1 MADDPLVSVIIP
13 AYNAQATV
21 AAAIEAVM
29 AQPCPGG
36 VELVVVD
43 DGSTDATGDIVGRY
57 PGVRYVRQENAGPA
71 SARNRGA
78 EEARGAF
85 LFFTDADCR
94 PQPGWVARMMQ
105 GFGCD
110 DVAAVAGS
118 YGIANPGSWLARI
131 IHAEI
136 RYRHTRLMPRYPSFF
151 GSYNVAVRREVFR
164 RAGGFN
170 DVYRRASGEDND
182 LSYRIV
188 SAGGR
193 ILFMADACVDHFH
206 QESPGR
212 YLREQFRHGFWRVK
226 MYLDHPRMMAG
237 DGYTFW
243 KDIVEVPC
251 VLGHGLLWWGWP
263 WPLPAAGS
271 FFLFEVFFG
280 SMMMRSFGPGAA
292 AGGVMWLRAFA
303 RTAGFIAGGV
313 FFLKKIFSGSKK
325 I

>member
-21 AAAIEAVM
+21 AAAIEAVT
-29 AQPCPGG
+29 AQRCTGG

-43 DGSTDATGDIVGRY
+43 DGSTDATGDIVRRY
-57 PGVRYVRQENAGPA
+57 PGVRYIRQDNAGPA

-78 EEARGAF
+78 GEARGAF

-110 DVAAVAGS
+110 DVAAVSGS
-118 YGIANPGSWLARI
+118 YGIVNPGSWLARI

-136 RYRHTRLMPRYPSFF
+136 RYRHTRLMPRHPFFF
-151 GSYNVAVRREVFR
+151 GSYNVAVRHDVFR

-170 DVYRRASGEDND
+170 AVYRRASGEDND

-188 SAGGR
+188 AAGGR
-193 ILFMADACVDHFH
+193 ILFMADACVDHYH
-206 QESPGR
+206 QESLGR

-226 MYLDHPRMMAG
+226 MYLDHPQMMAG

-263 WPLPAAGS
+263 WPWP
-271 FFLFEVFFG
+271 
-280 SMMMRSFGPGAA
+280 
-292 AGGVMWLRAFA
+292 
-303 RTAGFIAGGV
+303 
-313 FFLKKIFSGSKK
+313 
-325 I
+325 